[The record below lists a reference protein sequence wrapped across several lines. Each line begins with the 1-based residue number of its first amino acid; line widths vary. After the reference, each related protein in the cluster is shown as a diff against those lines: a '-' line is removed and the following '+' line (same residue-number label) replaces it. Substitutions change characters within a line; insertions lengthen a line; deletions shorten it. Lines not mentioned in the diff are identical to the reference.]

1 MSSYL
6 ATRRPVLKQRI
17 AVPGSAAVQYGGT
30 VICDFATP
38 RLDAKA
44 GMKKVQ
50 EVAEQALK
58 VLKVPT
64 PSYAN
69 FATDLALIWY

>member
-1 MSSYL
+1 MSY
-6 ATRRPVLKQRI
+6 Q
-17 AVPGSAAVQYGGT
+17 
-30 VICDFATP
+30 
-38 RLDAKA
+38 DAKA